1 MKSSIAD
8 KICQLIIP
16 ASVTHS
22 IEEDPPHSVF
32 DPTEFHPVLKTRLL
46 ILQPSPFCNITCDY
60 CYLPNRNSSAR
71 MEIDTLRQSIKRLLE
86 DGLVG
91 ETLSVIWHAGEPLAL
106 PLSFYEAAFEEVR
119 KILGKDCKVLHSIQT
134 NGTLITTAW
143 CKFFQKHKVRI
154 GVSVDGP
161 SNMHD
166 KHRHTRLGK
175 PTHHLALRGMDLLRT
190 YGIPF
195 HAIAVIT
202 DATLSQPYAF
212 FDFFLK
218 QNVEDVSCNFDEIEG
233 THVVSTL
240 TGKEATYGAFISQ
253 LLDLSIANNGRVRIR
268 ELVNAYQLI
277 ADGLPT
283 YHWRK
288 EKGPVNA
295 QVIPFALIT
304 VAWNGDFS
312 TFSPELLGQSSI
324 EFENFVLGNV
334 NRNSYLAG
342 AQSKQFVKM
351 WSAIV
356 EWVKA
361 CRQSCALFS
370 YCGGGAPANKL
381 YESGTFAATET
392 LYCRTMVKHPF
403 QTVLT
408 RFEEDHHLPKATI
421 NLGVSQNDSA
431 GSAL

>member
-1 MKSSIAD
+1 MNSSIAAG
-8 KICQLIIP
+8 IRRLIRP
-16 ASVTHS
+16 ASATPSAV
-22 IEEDPPHSVF
+22 EDNPQSAF
-32 DPTEFHPVLKTRLL
+32 DPAEFHPALKTRLL

-71 MEIDTLRQSIKRLLE
+71 MEIGTLRQSIKRLLE

-106 PLSFYEAAFEEVR
+106 PISFYEAAFEEVR
-119 KILGKDCKVLHSIQT
+119 KMLDKDCKVFHSIQT
-134 NGTLITTAW
+134 NGTLINKAW
-143 CKFFQKHKVRI
+143 CKLFREHHVCV

-161 SNMHD
+161 ATMHD
-166 KHRHTRLGK
+166 GHRRTRLGK
-175 PTHHLALRGMDLLRT
+175 PTHHLTLRGMDLLRT
-190 YGIPF
+190 CGIPF
-195 HAIAVIT
+195 HAIAVVT
-202 DATLSQPYAF
+202 DASLGQPYAF
-212 FDFFLK
+212 FNFFL
-218 QNVEDVSCNFDEIEG
+218 QHNIEEVSCNFDEIEG
-233 THVVSTL
+233 THVTSTL
-240 TGKEATYGAFISQ
+240 TGKETNYKAFISQ
-253 LLDLSIANNGRVRIR
+253 LLELSMASNGRVRIR

-277 ADGLPT
+277 EEGLPT

-288 EKGPVNA
+288 ERWPDNA

-324 EFENFVLGNV
+324 EFEDFVLGNV
-334 NRNSYLAG
+334 NRKSYLTG
-342 AQSKQFVKM
+342 AQSKQFIKM

-356 EWVKA
+356 QGTKA
-361 CRQSCALFS
+361 CRQNCAFFS

-381 YESGTFAATET
+381 YESGTFATTET

-408 RFEEDHHLPKATI
+408 RFEEDYHLPNAAI
-421 NLGVSQNDSA
+421 NLGVSQNDSS
-431 GSAL
+431 GSVL